1 MPRIGAPAK
10 RSTGLIGNDGKAG
23 KTRVAQR
30 FDMHPKKVTVL
41 KVTGVD
47 LVTLFYFLVSCNTA
61 YLFYC
66 SRLSDKSVSSVSKQ
80 LQVFIIANT
89 LISVN
94 LL

>member
-1 MPRIGAPAK
+1 MMLGVAGCPRLKGW
-10 RSTGLIGNDGKAG
+10 RTSNKAE
-23 KTRVAQR
+23 RLAC
-30 FDMHPKKVTVL
+30 DMHPKKVTVL

>member
-1 MPRIGAPAK
+1 M
-10 RSTGLIGNDGKAG
+10 LC
-23 KTRVAQR
+23 
-30 FDMHPKKVTVL
+30 DMHPKKVTVL

>member
-1 MPRIGAPAK
+1 MPGLAAP
-10 RSTGLIGNDGKAG
+10 STVSLLTACGSPA
-23 KTRVAQR
+23 A

>member
-1 MPRIGAPAK
+1 MQ
-10 RSTGLIGNDGKAG
+10 T
-23 KTRVAQR
+23 
-30 FDMHPKKVTVL
+30 DMHPKKVTVL

>member
-1 MPRIGAPAK
+1 MNGVG
-10 RSTGLIGNDGKAG
+10 TGLLIVMTQKKKEAVIQLVLRLGF
-23 KTRVAQR
+23 T
-30 FDMHPKKVTVL
+30 DMHPKKVTVL